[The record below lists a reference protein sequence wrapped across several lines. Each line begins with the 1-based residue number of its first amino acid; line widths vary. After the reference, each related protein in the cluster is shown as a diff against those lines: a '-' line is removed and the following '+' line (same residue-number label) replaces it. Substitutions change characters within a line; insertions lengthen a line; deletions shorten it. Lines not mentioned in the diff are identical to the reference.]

1 MSKNKNILL
10 LAFVLINVLCYGQTF
25 RIGFIGG
32 YQMSFSDYIDLK
44 ANRLQSRSHF
54 CPVYGITS
62 TMQTKPL
69 DIGLWVSYSRFSNEL
84 TPKYIN
90 TLPSSNLFPTVR
102 RTFPVIQ
109 AGLSLKKN
117 IMHYKK
123 LNLSVLLTGGMNRSI
138 ILETPYP
145 RDTMNTNTAYGNGT
159 AYLAVFSV
167 PSFYNT
173 RGNMFL
179 GSGLQMRYELLQSLI
194 LETSFQYQLGVG
206 LLRGVYTAYHTWV
219 DNEKP
224 VSIYNTS
231 TTTGSNLSLRMGLSY
246 RLGKR

>member
-1 MSKNKNILL
+1 MLKNKNVLL
-10 LAFVLINVLCYGQTF
+10 FAFILINVLCYSQTF

-69 DIGLWVSYSRFSNEL
+69 DIGLWVSYSHFSNEL

-109 AGLSLKKN
+109 AGLSLEKN
-117 IMHYKK
+117 IMRYKK
-123 LNLSVLLTGGMNRSI
+123 LNVSILLTGGMNRSI

-145 RDTMNTNTAYGNGT
+145 RDTMTANTEYGT

-194 LETSFQYQLGVG
+194 LETSFQYQLGIG
-206 LLRGVYTAYHTWV
+206 LLRGVYTGYHTWV
-219 DNEKP
+219 LNEP
-224 VSIYNTS
+224 RVSIPSTS